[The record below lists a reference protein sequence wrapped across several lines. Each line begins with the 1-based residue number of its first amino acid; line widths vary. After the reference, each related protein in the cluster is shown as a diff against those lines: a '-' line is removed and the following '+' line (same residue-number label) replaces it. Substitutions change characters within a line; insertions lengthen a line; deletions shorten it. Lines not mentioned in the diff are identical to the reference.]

1 MATRRTVTKR
11 EAALMEARIA
21 GYHDDSGRFT
31 RAVIER
37 RVSYAAMQAA
47 WREGIAMRRAGIPC
61 GCYSCKTAQDARSAG
76 NHKGAELLRG

>member
-11 EAALMEARIA
+11 EAALMEARIS

-47 WREGIAMRRAGIPC
+47 WRDGVAVRRAGIPC
-61 GCYSCKTAQDARSAG
+61 GCYSCKKEREARSAG
-76 NHKGAELLRG
+76 NRPGMEV